1 MQSDPHAQIDV
12 RSATHPDAEPALDQ
26 RSMRALELGMAGVA
40 FAVAALLSLA
50 EPAGAHSM
58 VGTDLLAAGAVLF
71 IVALVAL
78 VR

>member
-12 RSATHPDAEPALDQ
+12 RPGTHPDADPALDQ

-50 EPAGAHSM
+50 EPAGAQSM
-58 VGTDLLAAGAVLF
+58 LGTDLLAAGAVLF

>member
-1 MQSDPHAQIDV
+1 MQSDQHARVDV
-12 RSATHPDAEPALDQ
+12 RSATPAETEPALDH

-50 EPAGAHSM
+50 EPAGGESLLK
-58 VGTDLLAAGAVLF
+58 TDLLAAGAVLF